1 MNTTARTLAISLGSL
16 AAVGTAV
23 AAFAAVWNS
32 RRMKML
38 RAYKRTGMILD
49 KVGIA
54 LQTLAGVME

>member
-1 MNTTARTLAISLGSL
+1 MKARTEFHF
-16 AAVGTAV
+16 AV

-38 RAYKRTGMILD
+38 RAYKRTSMILD